1 MKSILYYFNLSFI
14 LTLLFFWGLGEAFA
28 RNVFKEKPTFHSAH
42 LEIILE
48 DRSVDR
54 FEKKGG
60 IDLGNN
66 QFTWSGENQK
76 GNGFLTLAVM
86 GESVRGSVLSPQ
98 SNFQFKGDFE
108 NQKVFTMQDKRRP
121 CGGCKF
127 YPANQYDPR
136 PKSGAQ
142 TKHAWRNA
150 DAGLIDLMVVCPV
163 AVQNA
168 IGSKEEMLAEINNA
182 VAGANLCFR
191 NSQLQIQL
199 RLVHVY
205 ESSYSPTSNLDID
218 LERLTNKNDGHLD
231 EVHTLRDQYGADVVT
246 LLSTDS
252 DMGGLANTL
261 SYPSL
266 SFEESAFNVCVWD
279 QIGAP
284 VFTLAHEIGHNMGGL
299 HNREDASD
307 SIQSSNYDYGAFAY
321 GKRWYLNGEGYRTVM
336 AYNDSGK
343 NFNNSIPYFSNPSV
357 SYLGVKTGNSGTED
371 NAKALRISSPYI
383 ANFRESKVQGI
394 VPSDFVADVLEGEI
408 RTIWARLA
416 TQPMSEIQVNLSL
429 SNQQDF
435 FLGSTSSLKFDRN
448 NWNLRQPIQII
459 GVPDSDTIDESG
471 TLTFANDNFSSL
483 EITLT
488 GKDSGNE
495 TLNSMHYFSGMVV
508 NPFGVGMDG
517 VTLTFSNEDSD
528 IQSDLNGT
536 FITTLRDG
544 ISVTVT
550 PSKFG
555 YTFQPSSL
563 TIENLTDHSLK
574 NIFVGSRSR
583 VVYVD
588 QRASGLDNGTSWGD
602 AFKELSTAL
611 ELVDDYSEIWVAAGT
626 YFPGSVRPRSFV
638 LPGNIQVLGGF
649 KGNETSSSNRDF
661 TENETVLSGNI
672 GDSSSASDISFH
684 VIVPLDGAILDGF
697 IIEDGNATENYSDD
711 RGKGG
716 GLWAQGVE
724 FEIRNCEFRN
734 NWAFQGGGGVWLQEV
749 NATFDHCKFTSN
761 ATGGSGSGG
770 AIWSND
776 SNLTLQSCSFV
787 TNQSGFWGG
796 ALRMDDGNLTLR
808 DCLLSGNESKF
819 SNGGGG
825 LYQNAGSF
833 LIEKTSFLQNKA
845 THQGGAILMRDTSG
859 SILDSNF
866 TENHNVT
873 SNGGG
878 ALYIEN
884 SSPKISSSKFIKNK
898 TDANNYGGA
907 IKLVSSSPSL
917 DSCFFQN
924 NQSSINSGG
933 ALFIDEVSNPILL
946 NNQFHHNFSASW
958 GGAIYCK
965 GSDLALIG
973 GNFIGNH
980 AQFGGGVAT
989 NGVSQTSFVDV
1000 RILGNEANASTGGR
1014 GGFLYLGNGAV
1025 DSKFVNCV
1033 VAGNKSNYR
1042 HGVLSAKGSIVFTNS
1057 TIYGNVAA
1065 ESGAVALLF
1074 SGDSIVLEN
1083 SILWG
1088 NSDSDGNEIYVNTG
1102 SASASYSLFDSDKSS
1117 GISQGLG
1124 NISSDPS
1131 FLDENGNDNLIGTE
1145 DDDLRL
1151 SQGSPAIDKGS
1162 INFSNFKQTDLM
1174 GTNRGALPD
1183 LGAYEYYLNTSPSFI
1198 SNNAIFFVTENST
1211 LVVELNATDA
1221 DGDDVLF
1228 SLVEVDDYEIFS
1240 IGSSS
1245 GILSFKAVPDFENPV
1260 DENLDNIYN
1269 VSILVSDGELS
1280 AEQELE
1286 ITVLDVNET
1295 IKPVNRAP
1303 EFLLDSGDFTVY
1315 ENSALVTELN
1325 ATDTDGDDLLFS
1337 LVEVDDHG
1345 SFSIGSTS
1353 GILSF
1358 KATPDFEY
1366 PTDQGTNNSYN
1377 LTLSVSD
1384 GNATSQVDVT
1394 VNVLDLDE
1402 TAQTVEESQILVN
1415 GYFLGNH
1422 WREAGWFGTYYSQFF
1437 PWVYHSSMGWLYIVQ
1452 AKDGDTWMWKDSLEW
1467 LWTDLD
1473 VFPYFFIQSSQQW
1486 GYVGSGSQSG
1496 QYYLFGSG
1504 NSGWVDF

>member
-1 MKSILYYFNLSFI
+1 
-14 LTLLFFWGLGEAFA
+14 
-28 RNVFKEKPTFHSAH
+28 
-42 LEIILE
+42 
-48 DRSVDR
+48 
-54 FEKKGG
+54 
-60 IDLGNN
+60 
-66 QFTWSGENQK
+66 
-76 GNGFLTLAVM
+76 
-86 GESVRGSVLSPQ
+86 VRGSVLSPQ

-108 NQKVFTMQDKRRP
+108 NQKVFTMQDKGRP
-121 CGGCKF
+121 CGGCKINT
-127 YPANQYDPR
+127 ATQYDPR
-136 PKSGAQ
+136 PRSGAQ
-142 TKHAWRNA
+142 TKHAWRDA

-168 IGSKEEMLAEINNA
+168 IGGRNESLAEINNA

-205 ESSYSPTSNLDID
+205 ESTYSPTSNLDID
-218 LERLTNKNDGHLD
+218 LDRLTNKNDGHLD

-284 VFTLAHEIGHNMGGL
+284 VFTLAHEIGHNMGCL

-307 SIQSSNYDYGAFAY
+307 SSQDSNYDYGAFAY

-343 NFNNSIPYFSNPSV
+343 NFDNSIPYFSNPSV
-357 SYLGVKTGNSGTED
+357 SYLGVKTGNTGTED
-371 NAKALRISSPYI
+371 NAKALRISSPYVS
-383 ANFRESKVQGI
+383 NFRESKVQGI
-394 VPSDFVADVLEGEI
+394 IPSVFSTDVHEGGT

-416 TQPMSEIQVNLSL
+416 TEPMSETQVNLSL

-435 FLGSTSSLKFDRN
+435 FLGSASSLKFDRN

-488 GKDSGNE
+488 GKDSGNQ
-495 TLNSMHYFSGMVV
+495 TLTSMHYFSGMVV

-536 FITTLRDG
+536 FITSLREG
-544 ISVTVT
+544 VSVTVT
-550 PSKFG
+550 PSKVG
-555 YTFQPSSL
+555 YSFQPSSL
-563 TIENLTDHSLK
+563 TIENVTDHSLK

-602 AFKELSTAL
+602 AFRELSTAL

-626 YFPGSVRPRSFV
+626 YSPGSVRSGSFV

-672 GDSSSASDISFH
+672 GDSSSASDNSFH

-697 IIEDGNATENYSDD
+697 IIKDGNATENYSDD

-716 GLWAQGVE
+716 GLWAQGVK
-724 FEIRNCEFRN
+724 FEIRNCEFLN

-776 SNLTLQSCSFV
+776 SNLTLESCSFV

-796 ALRMDDGNLTLR
+796 ALRVDDGNLTIT

-833 LIEKTSFLQNKA
+833 LIENTSFLQNKA
-845 THQGGAILMRDTSG
+845 SHQGGAILMRDASG

-866 TENHNVT
+866 TENHNVS

-907 IKLVSSSPSL
+907 IKLLESNSKISN
-917 DSCFFQN
+917 CIFKYNQN
-924 NQSSINSGG
+924 TKNSGG
-933 ALFIDEVSNPILL
+933 AIYIDQSSNPELED
-946 NNQFHHNFSASW
+946 NEFYYNFSASR
-958 GGAIYCK
+958 GGAIFCE
-965 GSDLALIG
+965 SEELSLING
-973 GNFIGNH
+973 LFLGNWAKN
-980 AQFGGGVAT
+980 GGGVAT
-989 NGVSQTSFVDV
+989 YGTIRSSFTNLK
-1000 RILGNEANASTGGR
+1000 ILGNEANASSRGS
-1014 GGFLYLGNGAV
+1014 GGFLNLGSGSAS
-1025 DSKFVNCV
+1025 SKFINCII
-1033 VAGNKSNYR
+1033 AGNKSNYR
-1042 HGVLSAKGSIVFTNS
+1042 DGVFSPHGATRFLQCTIV
-1057 TIYGNVAA
+1057 GNQAGV
-1065 ESGAVALLF
+1065 EGGVALMF
-1074 SGDSIVLEN
+1074 STDSIELEN
-1083 SILWG
+1083 SIMWQ
-1088 NSDSDGNEIYVNTG
+1088 NTAPKVNDIWVNAG
-1102 SASASYSLFDSDKSS
+1102 QAFANYSLFDPSRSEGDITGLSNINQDPLFFDLEGADKS
-1117 GISQGLG
+1117 
-1124 NISSDPS
+1124 
-1131 FLDENGNDNLIGTE
+1131 IGTL

-1151 SQGSPAIDKGS
+1151 LLSSPAKDVGNPQAMELPPNDIVGLQRDG
-1162 INFSNFKQTDLM
+1162 
-1174 GTNRGALPD
+1174 LPD
-1183 LGAYEYYLNTSPSFI
+1183 LGAYEFFE
-1198 SNNAIFFVTENST
+1198 NAIPVYLGLSDFNVYEGNSSIT
-1211 LVVELNATDA
+1211 VIKASDA
-1221 DGDDVLF
+1221 DGHPLVF
-1228 SLVEVDDYEIFS
+1228 SIIGGKDEDRISVGSVNGILYFNATPDYEYPEDS
-1240 IGSSS
+1240 NG
-1245 GILSFKAVPDFENPV
+1245 
-1260 DENLDNIYN
+1260 DNIYE
-1269 VSILVSDGELS
+1269 ILLGISDRYTSL
-1280 AEQELE
+1280 QLQF
-1286 ITVLDVNET
+1286 T
-1295 IKPVNRAP
+1295 IN
-1303 EFLLDSGDFTVY
+1303 
-1315 ENSALVTELN
+1315 
-1325 ATDTDGDDLLFS
+1325 
-1337 LVEVDDHG
+1337 
-1345 SFSIGSTS
+1345 I
-1353 GILSF
+1353 
-1358 KATPDFEY
+1358 
-1366 PTDQGTNNSYN
+1366 
-1377 LTLSVSD
+1377 
-1384 GNATSQVDVT
+1384 
-1394 VNVLDLDE
+1394 LDLDE
-1402 TAQTVEESQILVN
+1402 TAKSPEDSNLLIN
-1415 GYFLGNH
+1415 GYSIGNN
-1422 WREAGWFGTYYSQFF
+1422 WNQASWFGTYYSQFF

-1452 AKDGDTWMWKDSLEW
+1452 SKDGDTWMWKDMMEW
-1467 LWTDLD
+1467 VWTDLD

-1486 GYVGSGSQSG
+1486 GYVGSGSQRG
-1496 QYYLFGSG
+1496 QYYLFETG